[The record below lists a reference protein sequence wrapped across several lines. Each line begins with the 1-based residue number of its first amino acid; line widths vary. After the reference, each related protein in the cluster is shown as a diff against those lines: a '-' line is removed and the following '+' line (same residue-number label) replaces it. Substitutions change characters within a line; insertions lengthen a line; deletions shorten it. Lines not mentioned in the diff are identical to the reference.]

1 MLLCKMAVIVWASTN
16 LNQMEIKLTPKEK
29 SIELL
34 DKFIQTNGNFF
45 FAKEC
50 AIFLVEEIL
59 DELNEFDIMDG
70 YATSRIDYYNEVRNI
85 LLSSE
90 PYR

>member
-1 MLLCKMAVIVWASTN
+1 MQIPEGGGFGTQKIN
-16 LNQMEIKLTPKEK
+16 KMEIKLTPKEK
-29 SIELL
+29 SIKLL
-34 DKFIQTNGNFF
+34 DRFIQTNGNSF

-70 YATSRIDYYNEVRNI
+70 YATSRIDYYNEVINI
-85 LLSSE
+85 LLSS
-90 PYR
+90 

>member
-1 MLLCKMAVIVWASTN
+1 MVVIGWTSTN
-16 LNQMEIKLTPKEK
+16 FNQMEIKLTPKEK
-29 SIELL
+29 SIKLL
-34 DKFIQTNGNFF
+34 DRFIQTNGNSF

-85 LLSSE
+85 LLSS
-90 PYR
+90 